1 MKIKTILVDD
11 NPNHLDCIRIL
22 IEENK
27 DIQLI
32 RTFTNPILALQFLK
46 ENKIDLIFSDIEM
59 KEMSGLDLINSLE
72 KPPLIVFVSSFPK
85 YAIDSFQFEPLHFIE
100 KPISELD
107 LHIAIDRAKN
117 RINNKNKSE
126 DYIIVKKGHSEFIKI
141 SYNDILFIEADN
153 DYVQIYTKKQ
163 MTRTH
168 CTLKE
173 IFKKLP
179 KDFMK
184 THRSYIINKQYAS
197 TLSVSSLKILGYT
210 IPISR
215 AYQTDVKNYL
225 FN

>member
-11 NPNHLDCIRIL
+11 NPNHLDYIRGL

-46 ENKIDLIFSDIEM
+46 ENKIDLMFSDIEM
-59 KEMSGLDLINSLE
+59 KEISGLDLINSLE

-100 KPISELD
+100 KPISEID
-107 LHIAIDRAKN
+107 LYIAIDRAKN
-117 RINNKNKSE
+117 RIQNKKKFE

-153 DYVQIYTKKQ
+153 DYVQIYTEKQ
-163 MTRTH
+163 ITRTH

-197 TLSVSSLKILGYT
+197 TLSASSLKILEYT

-215 AYQTDVKNYL
+215 AYQTDMKNYL

>member
-1 MKIKTILVDD
+1 MKINTILLDD

-46 ENKIDLIFSDIEM
+46 ENKIDLMFSDIEM
-59 KEMSGLDLINSLE
+59 KEMNGLDLINSLE

-100 KPISELD
+100 KPISEID

-117 RINNKNKSE
+117 RIQNKRKTE
-126 DYIIVKKGHSEFIKI
+126 DYIIIKKGHSEFIKI
-141 SYNDILFIEADN
+141 LYNDILFIEADN
-153 DYVQIYTKKQ
+153 DYVQIYTEKQ
-163 MTRTH
+163 ITRTH

-173 IFKKLP
+173 IFEKLP
-179 KDFMK
+179 KYFMK

-197 TLSVSSLKILGYT
+197 TLSTSSLKILEYT
-210 IPISR
+210 IPVSR
-215 AYQTDVKNYL
+215 AYQSDIKKYL

>member
-11 NPNHLDCIRIL
+11 NPNHLDCIRSL
-22 IEENK
+22 IEDNK

-32 RTFTNPILALQFLK
+32 RTFTNPILALQFLQQ
-46 ENKIDLIFSDIEM
+46 NKIDLIFLDIEM

-72 KPPLIVFVSSFPK
+72 KTPLIVFVSSFPK
-85 YAIDSFQFEPLHFIE
+85 YAIDSFKFEPLHFIE
-100 KPISELD
+100 KPISELE

-117 RINNKNKSE
+117 RMQNKKRIE
-126 DYIIVKKGHSEFIKI
+126 DYIIIKKGHSNFIKI

-153 DYVQIYTKKQ
+153 DYIKIYTEKK

-179 KDFMK
+179 KYFMK
-184 THRSYIINKQYAS
+184 THRSYIINKKYAS
-197 TLSVSSLKILGYT
+197 TLSASSLKISGYT
-210 IPISR
+210 IPVSR
-215 AYQTDVKNYL
+215 AYQKEVKKYL

>member
-11 NPNHLDCIRIL
+11 NPNHLDDIRIL

-46 ENKIDLIFSDIEM
+46 ENKIDLMFSDIEM

-100 KPISELD
+100 KPISEID
-107 LHIAIDRAKN
+107 LYIAIDRAKN
-117 RINNKNKSE
+117 RIQNKKKFE

-153 DYVQIYTKKQ
+153 DYVQIYTEKQ

-168 CTLKE
+168 CTLKD
-173 IFKKLP
+173 IFEKLP
-179 KDFMK
+179 KYFIK

-197 TLSVSSLKILGYT
+197 TLSTSSLKILEYT

-215 AYQTDVKNYL
+215 AYQSDIKNYL
-225 FN
+225 FK

>member
-22 IEENK
+22 IKGNK

-46 ENKIDLIFSDIEM
+46 ENKIDLMFSDIEM
-59 KEMSGLDLINSLE
+59 KEISGLDLINSLE

-117 RINNKNKSE
+117 RIQNKKKFE

-153 DYVQIYTKKQ
+153 DYIQIYTEKQ

-168 CTLKE
+168 CTLKD
-173 IFKKLP
+173 ILQKLP
-179 KDFMK
+179 KYFMK
-184 THRSYIINKQYAS
+184 THRSYIINKQCAS
-197 TLSVSSLKILGYT
+197 TLSTSSLKISGYT

-215 AYQTDVKNYL
+215 AYQADVKNHL

>member
-1 MKIKTILVDD
+1 MKINTILVDD
-11 NPNHLDCIRIL
+11 NPNHLDSIKIL

-32 RTFTNPILALQFLK
+32 RTFTNPILALQFIK

-59 KEMSGLDLINSLE
+59 TEMSGLDLINSLE

-85 YAIDSFQFEPLHFIE
+85 YAIDSFQFEPLHFIK

-117 RINNKNKSE
+117 RIQNKKKFE
-126 DYIIVKKGHSEFIKI
+126 DYIIVKKGHSDFIKI
-141 SYNDILFIEADN
+141 VYNDILFIEADN
-153 DYVQIYTKKQ
+153 DYVQIYTEKERI
-163 MTRTH
+163 RTH

-173 IFKKLP
+173 ILKKLP
-179 KDFMK
+179 KEFMK
-184 THRSYIINKQYAS
+184 THRSYIVNKQCAS
-197 TLSVSSLKILGYT
+197 TLSSSSLKISGYT

-215 AYQTDVKNYL
+215 AYQADVKNYL

>member
-100 KPISELD
+100 KPISELEV
-107 LHIAIDRAKN
+107 HIAIDRAKN
-117 RINNKNKSE
+117 RMNNKNKSE
-126 DYIIVKKGHSEFIKI
+126 DYIIVKKGHSDFIKI
-141 SYNDILFIEADN
+141 LYNDILFIEADN
-153 DYVQIYTKKQ
+153 DYVQIYTEKQ
-163 MTRTH
+163 KVRTH
-168 CTLKE
+168 CTLRE
-173 IFKKLP
+173 IFTKLP
-179 KDFMK
+179 KYFIK

-197 TLSVSSLKILGYT
+197 TLSTTSLKILEYT

-215 AYQTDVKNYL
+215 AYQADLKNYL

>member
-1 MKIKTILVDD
+1 MKINTILVDD
-11 NPNHLDCIRIL
+11 NPNHLEYIRIL

-46 ENKIDLIFSDIEM
+46 ENKIDLMFSDIEM

-100 KPISELD
+100 KPISEID

-117 RINNKNKSE
+117 RIQNKKKFE

-153 DYVQIYTKKQ
+153 DYVQIYTEKQ

-168 CTLKE
+168 CTLKD
-173 IFKKLP
+173 IFEKLP
-179 KDFMK
+179 KYFMK

-197 TLSVSSLKILGYT
+197 TLSTSSLKILEYT

-215 AYQTDVKNYL
+215 AYQSDIKNYL

>member
-11 NPNHLDCIRIL
+11 NPNHLDSIKIL

-32 RTFTNPILALQFLK
+32 RTFTNPVLALQFLK

-59 KEMSGLDLINSLE
+59 KEMSGLNLINSLE

-117 RINNKNKSE
+117 RIQNKKKFE
-126 DYIIVKKGHSEFIKI
+126 DYIIVKKGHSDFIKI

-153 DYVQIYTKKQ
+153 DYVQIYTEKQ
-163 MTRTH
+163 ITRTH
-168 CTLKE
+168 YTLKE

-179 KDFMK
+179 KDFIK
-184 THRSYIINKQYAS
+184 THRSYIINKQWAS
-197 TLSVSSLKILGYT
+197 TFSTSSLKISGYT

>member
-11 NPNHLDCIRIL
+11 NPHDLDYLRNL
-22 IEENK
+22 IENNK
-27 DIQLI
+27 YIEII

-46 ENKIDLIFSDIEM
+46 ENKIDLMFSDIEM
-59 KEMSGLDLINSLE
+59 REMSGLKLINSLSQ
-72 KPPLIVFVSSFPK
+72 PPLIIFVSSFPK

-117 RINNKNKSE
+117 RIQNKKKFE

-153 DYVQIYTKKQ
+153 DYVQIYTEKQ

-173 IFKKLP
+173 VFTKLP

-197 TLSVSSLKILGYT
+197 TLSTSSLKISGYT

-215 AYQTDVKNYL
+215 AYQADVKNYL

>member
-22 IEENK
+22 IQENK

-32 RTFTNPILALQFLK
+32 STFTNPILALQFL
-46 ENKIDLIFSDIEM
+46 EQNKIDLIFSDIEM
-59 KEMSGLDLINSLE
+59 KEMSGLDLINAIE

-100 KPISELD
+100 KPISELEI
-107 LHIAIDRAKN
+107 HIAIDRAKN
-117 RINNKNKSE
+117 RIKNKDKSE

-141 SYNDILFIEADN
+141 SYDDILFIEADN

-168 CTLKE
+168 
-173 IFKKLP
+173 
-179 KDFMK
+179 
-184 THRSYIINKQYAS
+184 
-197 TLSVSSLKILGYT
+197 
-210 IPISR
+210 
-215 AYQTDVKNYL
+215 
-225 FN
+225 

>member
-46 ENKIDLIFSDIEM
+46 KNKIDLIFSDIEM

-85 YAIDSFQFEPLHFIE
+85 YAIDSFQFEPFHFIE
-100 KPISELD
+100 KPISELEV
-107 LHIAIDRAKN
+107 HIAIDRAKN
-117 RINNKNKSE
+117 RIQIKNKLE

-141 SYNDILFIEADN
+141 LYSDILFIEADN
-153 DYVQIYTKKQ
+153 DYVQIITEKE
-163 MTRTH
+163 TIRTH

-173 IFKKLP
+173 ISKKLP
-179 KDFMK
+179 KNFIK

-197 TLSVSSLKILGYT
+197 TLSTSSLKILEYT

-215 AYQTDVKNYL
+215 AYQADLKNYL